1 MSDLAIEWG
10 DEQLVVLQGKVAG
23 KHVNAKRAAV
33 LSWPEEIDPNKAPA
47 KAAEWLK
54 GELTSNGFSSK
65 VAMISLPREGVVV
78 RHLELPN
85 VPDDELPNMVKLQAA
100 TKVTLTQDQYLLDYI
115 PLPPRGTDTRD
126 VLMTTVP
133 TEVTDAIK
141 QVLTGAGMEI
151 ESIGVSSFHSGELV
165 AHQQDAKTRA
175 ANQLHLSVALAGD
188 RVELALLRGNCALAT
203 SSTRINREG
212 DAKHKAINAEIN
224 RLRLSAQSLHGG
236 LPVSHVWVTPADGEA
251 EALCNFLKDKLNCD
265 GSCYDPLGGTG
276 NVPGDQTGYYNAVAG
291 HMLASGNSLTEAVNY
306 LDPRKPVQKADR
318 RKLKMILGGVGLALV
333 LGVGYWMFSQKLSQL
348 EADAD
353 AMEDRVADIKAN
365 VKKGAPDTE
374 SAEVI
379 EKWLERK
386 SDWMEEMIALRELLP
401 ASGDLIIEKMDLR
414 TSRKDETRASFRL
427 SGIAKSRGAVDNF
440 GAMLEASGYLP
451 GTPVPEP
458 SSRDEDYSVEFTLP
472 VSIPLPKPEES
483 NDKT

>member
-1 MSDLAIEWG
+1 
-10 DEQLVVLQGKVAG
+10 
-23 KHVNAKRAAV
+23 
-33 LSWPEEIDPNKAPA
+33 
-47 KAAEWLK
+47 
-54 GELTSNGFSSK
+54 
-65 VAMISLPREGVVV
+65 
-78 RHLELPN
+78 
-85 VPDDELPNMVKLQAA
+85 
-100 TKVTLTQDQYLLDYI
+100 
-115 PLPPRGTDTRD
+115 
-126 VLMTTVP
+126 
-133 TEVTDAIK
+133 
-141 QVLTGAGMEI
+141 
-151 ESIGVSSFHSGELV
+151 
-165 AHQQDAKTRA
+165 
-175 ANQLHLSVALAGD
+175 
-188 RVELALLRGNCALAT
+188 
-203 SSTRINREG
+203 
-212 DAKHKAINAEIN
+212 
-224 RLRLSAQSLHGG
+224 
-236 LPVSHVWVTPADGEA
+236 
-251 EALCNFLKDKLNCD
+251 
-265 GSCYDPLGGTG
+265 
-276 NVPGDQTGYYNAVAG
+276 
-291 HMLASGNSLTEAVNY
+291 
-306 LDPRKPVQKADR
+306 
-318 RKLKMILGGVGLALV
+318 MILGGVGLALV